1 MISYHRFHS
10 NYGPILYCFP
20 HIARCWLKI
29 ANCIPPLVFNAPWSE
44 FRKDVY
50 NWKKNYNERATTVE
64 ESMMIMLAISI
75 QYRSVTD
82 ERKDGRTELLYQLS
96 RIAVLTRDKISAVQG
111 TTDIPP
117 WSLHSLVFTQRKS
130 DHWRGSYGQKRTI
143 SANRIKAAW
152 PASFSTFASSS
163 QRTTIVNNR
172 FRVSHSVNN
181 S

>member
-1 MISYHRFHS
+1 MLVENRE
-10 NYGPILYCFP
+10 LYTP
-20 HIARCWLKI
+20 T
-29 ANCIPPLVFNAPWSE
+29 CIQRPLVGISQRCLQLE
-44 FRKDVY
+44 
-50 NWKKNYNERATTVE
+50 KNYNERATTVE

-130 DHWRGSYGQKRTI
+130 DHWRG
-143 SANRIKAAW
+143 
-152 PASFSTFASSS
+152 
-163 QRTTIVNNR
+163 IVTAKKER
-172 FRVSHSVNN
+172 FRQIE
-181 S
+181 